1 MGKYLARVRIERSEV
16 RGPRQRAK
24 YFPVWPTEGQIF
36 SRLADLSESI
46 SILSYHHCF
55 MLNFIGEFQ
64 KDERENS
71 MNGRVRTCYINR

>member
-1 MGKYLARVRIERSEV
+1 MGGPDGKIFGSSTDRAQ
-16 RGPRQRAK
+16 RGPWTK
-24 YFPVWPTEGQIF
+24 TESQIF
-36 SRLADLSESI
+36 SPLDDLSESI
-46 SILSYHHCF
+46 SILSHHHCF